1 MKWQLRVDCFLLL
14 DYYSIKRMQTIEY
27 ANKERKRERE
37 RERERDRGRIK
48 NILANHIYAA
58 HKCGSRGGAIT
69 LQMCIYRK
77 VSYFA
82 KKNDYSIYFLRF
94 K

>member
-37 RERERDRGRIK
+37 RERERER
-48 NILANHIYAA
+48 
-58 HKCGSRGGAIT
+58 
-69 LQMCIYRK
+69 
-77 VSYFA
+77 
-82 KKNDYSIYFLRF
+82 
-94 K
+94 